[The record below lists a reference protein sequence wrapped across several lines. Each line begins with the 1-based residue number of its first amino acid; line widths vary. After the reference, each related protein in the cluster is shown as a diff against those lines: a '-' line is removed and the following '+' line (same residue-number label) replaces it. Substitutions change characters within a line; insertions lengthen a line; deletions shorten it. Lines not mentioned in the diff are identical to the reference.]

1 MFCPDIISLY
11 FGDPWWLGL
20 GSKFSQ
26 LLLYLPRFGLTVAL
40 EATIFTR
47 FIRIAQRL
55 FDPFKHRLN
64 TLERQISDPEKQLGP
79 TPQAPKQ
86 APKQTPHRAPAWP
99 GLLVGI
105 RRPSRALATETKG
118 HLAWRL
124 AVGGGAYRPWFGEG
138 LEYVGSVHTAMALIN
153 GP

>member
-11 FGDPWWLGL
+11 FGDPWWL

-40 EATIFTR
+40 EATIFTC

-64 TLERQISDPEKQLGP
+64 TLERQISDPEKTTWDPLHKHQTKHKKKLHIAHQPGPGFWSAFAGHRELLRLKPKDTWRGALLWGRIGRGSEKGWDTQGVLPQL
-79 TPQAPKQ
+79 
-86 APKQTPHRAPAWP
+86 WP
-99 GLLVGI
+99 
-105 RRPSRALATETKG
+105 S
-118 HLAWRL
+118 
-124 AVGGGAYRPWFGEG
+124 
-138 LEYVGSVHTAMALIN
+138 
-153 GP
+153 

>member
-11 FGDPWWLGL
+11 FGDPWWL

-40 EATIFTR
+40 EATIFTC

-64 TLERQISDPEKQLGP
+64 TLERQISDPEKTTWDPLH
-79 TPQAPKQ
+79 KH
-86 APKQTPHRAPAWP
+86 QTKHKKNPHRAPAWP

-124 AVGGGAYRPWFGEG
+124 AVGPYRPWFGEG
-138 LEYVGSVHTAMALIN
+138 LGYAGSAPTAMALIN

>member
-11 FGDPWWLGL
+11 FGDPWWL

-40 EATIFTR
+40 EATIFTC

-64 TLERQISDPEKQLGP
+64 TLERQISDPEKTTWDPLH
-79 TPQAPKQ
+79 KH
-86 APKQTPHRAPAWP
+86 QTKHKKKSTSRTSLARASGRHSPA
-99 GLLVGI
+99 I
-105 RRPSRALATETKG
+105 AS
-118 HLAWRL
+118 
-124 AVGGGAYRPWFGEG
+124 
-138 LEYVGSVHTAMALIN
+138 SCD
-153 GP
+153 

>member
-1 MFCPDIISLY
+1 MSCPDIISLY
-11 FGDPWWLGL
+11 FGDPWWL

-40 EATIFTR
+40 EATIFTC
-47 FIRIAQRL
+47 FIWIAQRL

-64 TLERQISDPEKQLGP
+64 TLERQISDPEKNNLGP
-79 TPQAPKQ
+79 TPQAPNQ
-86 APKQTPHRAPAWP
+86 APKKTPHRAPAWP

-105 RRPSRALATETKG
+105 RRPPRALATETKG

-124 AVGGGAYRPWFGEG
+124 AVGPYRPWFGEG
-138 LEYVGSVHTAMALIN
+138 LGYAGSVPTAMALIN